1 MLHWTASPEGKKL
14 RLEII
19 QSSVLDSSKNY
30 LMLKLCALKVNR
42 DTPSN
47 PCFLVWSGTK
57 RHKSGCWPKMVWHL
71 LLLQTLP
78 TQARI
83 IPLIISATGRP
94 SIKTGLACVKP
105 SKLLL
110 LHQNKGECFRPR
122 LKSGRH
128 EKLGQICEGCRCC
141 LGFAGDFCSNHSD
154 FARSSRTLG
163 GRAVSP
169 FYIFMRASL
178 SWCVMRAAWQ
188 CM

>member
-1 MLHWTASPEGKKL
+1 MIHWTASPEGKKL

-42 DTPSN
+42 RKKDFCNPSSN

-78 TQARI
+78 SQARI

-141 LGFAGDFCSNHSD
+141 LGFAGDFCAQTTQTSHALAELWVVALCHR
-154 FARSSRTLG
+154 F
-163 GRAVSP
+163 
-169 FYIFMRASL
+169 IFS
-178 SWCVMRAAWQ
+178 
-188 CM
+188 

>member
-1 MLHWTASPEGKKL
+1 MVWT
-14 RLEII
+14 
-19 QSSVLDSSKNY
+19 
-30 LMLKLCALKVNR
+30 
-42 DTPSN
+42 
-47 PCFLVWSGTK
+47 GTK

-78 TQARI
+78 SQARI

-169 FYIFMRASL
+169 FYII
-178 SWCVMRAAWQ
+178 VMACHESSMAMHVKISQTFFTVQRKQ
-188 CM
+188 LNITKHQNVI